1 MPYAFPPE
9 IRDLIDQNMGTGLYA
24 SEEQV
29 LRAALHVLSDYNAT
43 VADIRQGMIDYE
55 QGRGEPL
62 AQAMADVRRQ
72 LGPQP

>member
-9 IRDLIDQNMGTGLYA
+9 IKQLIEQNMATGMYA
-24 SEEQV
+24 SEEDV
-29 LRAALHVLSDYNAT
+29 LQAALHVLSDYHAT

-62 AQAMADVRRQ
+62 PQAMADIRQ
-72 LGPQP
+72 QLSPRL